1 MYPDIRGNLL
11 SFTSDDDIWVLDLID
26 NRIR

>member
-11 SFTSDDDIWVLDLID
+11 SFTSDDDIWVLDLAD

>member
-1 MYPDIRGNLL
+1 MYPDKRGNLL

-26 NRIR
+26 NIIR